1 MSTSKLFQPITVGRL
16 SLSHRVILA
25 PMTRLRVNPVTLS
38 PLLPIVKDYYVQ
50 RAKVPGTLLI
60 TEGTSIAPKGSGFPN
75 APEIWT
81 EEQIAA
87 WKEVAY
93 FYSVK
98 VVDGVHAQGSYIYL
112 QIAAMGRQASPDF
125 LKSRDP
131 TFPHVGA
138 SALPSAPGVPIPR
151 EITKEEIDE
160 HIEFFGI
167 AAANA
172 VHKAG
177 FDGVEV
183 HGANGF
189 LVDQFLQSVS
199 NVRNDEYGGSV
210 EKRVRFPLEVI
221 ERVVKKVGADRVG
234 LRLSPWNR
242 SAGMRMEDPIPTFSH
257 LVTRIKELHP
267 DLAYIHVVEA
277 RVEGSTDLS
286 PEDLKEFETNDF
298 IRKIWAPKPLISAG
312 GYTRESGIETADKKG
327 DLIAYGR
334 WYVSNPDL
342 PTRLEKN
349 IPLTKYDR
357 PTFYVAG
364 DTSGVGFIDYPFAQ

>member
-1 MSTSKLFQPITVGRL
+1 MSTSRLFQPITVGRL
-16 SLSHRVILA
+16 SLSHRVVLA
-25 PMTRLRVNPVTLS
+25 PMTRLRVNPVTFS
-38 PLLPIVKDYYVQ
+38 PLLPSVKDYYVQ

-60 TEGTSIAPKGSGFPN
+60 TEGTIIAPKASGFPG

-81 EEQIAA
+81 EEQISA
-87 WKEVAY
+87 WKE
-93 FYSVK
+93 

-131 TFPHVGA
+131 TFPHVGP
-138 SALPSAPGVPIPR
+138 SALPLAPGAPIPR
-151 EITKEEIDE
+151 EMTKEEINE

-189 LVDQFLQSVS
+189 LVDQFLQSTS
-199 NVRNDEYGGSV
+199 NIRDDEYGGNV

-221 ERVVKKVGADRVG
+221 ERIVKEVGADRVG

-257 LVTRIKELHP
+257 LVTRVKEVYP
-267 DLAYIHVVEA
+267 DLAFMHVIEA
-277 RVEGSTDLS
+277 RKDI
-286 PEDLKEFETNDF
+286 KEFETNDF
-298 IRKIWAPKPLISAG
+298 IREIWAPKPLISAG
-312 GYTRESGIETADKKG
+312 GYTRDSGTQTADEKG

-334 WYVSNPDL
+334 WYISNPDL

-349 IPLTKYDR
+349 IPLAKYDR
-357 PTFYVAG
+357 PTFYVSG
-364 DTSGVGFIDYPFAQ
+364 DTSGVGFTDYPFAQ